1 MIFLFDKFKK
11 LKGTVRNRH
20 TISLLYERERN
31 GLYTVSAEIPL
42 KITDKKTVYNYH
54 KKVKDSDFLGHYDR
68 EGRFQL
74 HKIASVDIED
84 SSIFIKGVHL
94 FFDEAKAGAIIQE
107 RRFRNSEIID
117 GARVAFD
124 TIGWS
129 VVDFDVSDTEDY
141 IFYNVS
147 PLEARAVL
155 VETFGFEFD
164 YWLDFDGKNIRNK
177 QISVKREMGKDSN
190 KRYNYGHNVL
200 NIKVEQDYSE
210 IYTAVIGRGKG
221 EDLGDDAYGRRI
233 EFTDVEWKTP
243 SKPMDKPK
251 GSRVLHDEN
260 ATQLFGYHE
269 DGKVSPR
276 TKVEIFEDIEDP
288 AKLLRASYNWLR
300 ENSVP
305 KAVFSLE
312 VPDGDG
318 LDLGDKVHVIYRDID
333 LVKHTRVTKVVDDL
347 VSGNRDVEFGD
358 TAYFK
363 TDRRL
368 SGVKSELK
376 RVGGSMSSRI
386 SRLKAEFDRRFDA
399 EVKQWKDDFEQ
410 ALIDAEASVEVMRA
424 EMTEEFEATQ
434 RAMEEEFNQSVADA
448 KKHAD
453 AQAEAKA
460 QQVQDNLDTFKGRHE
475 QLVTDLQ
482 GNVAD
487 IDGELA
493 DARADV
499 SNILGRLTV
508 VDGDVSGIKDSL
520 TDVEGSLT
528 NTKTQLENQIS
539 DARTELE
546 NSISTTR
553 TELEGKIDSTE
564 AALSKVGEDL
574 GNAKT
579 DLQKQLDDA
588 RAELDGLEVGGRNL
602 LRDSYFKED
611 SPYFS
616 YQRLD
621 TEFSDGTLIAT
632 NQITTL
638 TSYPRILYRPL
649 GDLVVGERYTISFKA
664 KADSEFSAS
673 FWVSDSNGSN
683 RQIPLQM
690 IPYTEEWEL
699 YSFTFTVN
707 ERFSDS
713 TAIQW
718 WVNKTNPDT
727 VQSLYLKEIKLEK
740 GNIATDWTP
749 APEDT
754 EQKITNINQTI
765 TNIEGELSTKVEQSE
780 VDALSGTVTRQG
792 TLLTQTA
799 NEVSSKADKSVVD
812 TLTGRVANAESSVTQ
827 NAEEI
832 AKRLTK
838 SVYDED
844 KKDTDAKITEW
855 SNTATETAEGLE
867 RVIGRVSETEK
878 GVETAQTRIEAEA
891 GRIDGVL
898 SRTSEV
904 EGKVTKAQ
912 ADIKA
917 NADEI
922 ATKVSSTEFNKLSGT
937 VSDNSSAITQTA
949 NEVKSK
955 VTQAEVDYSMSHI
968 DNGSIKTVK
977 DVASYYN
984 RASTVTGALL
994 IKTNLTGR
1002 AMSRVFIKGYNYS
1015 TNNSNIDVVISFYNY
1030 STSILNHS
1038 YTSTGSKE
1046 IERVRLFRDS
1056 DGIVYILLND
1066 FDSTWKYPAIMVDRF
1081 DMSYVTNWSWG
1092 EDWDITVIDSMPE
1105 DVAYITDVKGQDYG
1119 SIVTNHETSITQNA
1133 KEIAL
1138 KANQTELDRV
1148 TGRVST
1154 AETSITQ
1161 NAKEIARRLVKTDYD
1176 SDKEA
1181 TDAEITKW
1189 SNLTTETAEG
1199 LKQTISRVSTAEG
1212 KVTKAQADIIA
1223 NADEIATK
1231 VSSSEFDALTDIVS
1245 DSSTAISQNARNIN
1259 LKANQSD
1266 LNQVTK
1272 RVSSAESELSV
1283 QAGEIELR
1291 ATKSELND
1299 VEGRVTSSEA
1309 SIKVAD
1315 GQISSVAGRVTEAE
1329 SEISSVVQ
1337 DVSSITSTVT
1347 SLEDEVSTQGSQITQ
1362 TKDVI
1367 DSKVWLDD
1375 VANINPNLIPFTDVS
1390 SPESKPHWNNWGSGA
1405 TNTWVDNLGYMNV
1418 DTTDKNST
1426 IRIQSEEIELV
1437 EGQEYTLSFLARTS
1451 GGWNTDGMFAY
1462 TFVLWPGKSSN
1473 QILSNGNHVIDYLGG
1488 SLSGLRR
1495 YTNTFTARHTGKAKI
1510 MLGTYKFRP
1519 EEYSRFSFKE
1529 PKLEKGSERTPF
1541 LNAFSNIEQTA
1552 NSIRLSVLGE
1562 LEGGYV
1568 TKSEFDVTVE
1578 GINSR
1583 VAKIDGGGVLK
1594 QSDIT
1599 VTSGSVIIGSQEIS
1613 STKLASIIA
1622 VSPSAVDIITK
1633 KLNLT
1638 GNLNVKGQIES
1649 ISTSAVKAD
1658 FANIFAGT
1666 ADIQFIVAKHLAS
1679 EAIQTRHLRVTNAMA
1694 EKIIANSVMARE
1706 VKALS
1711 IDAVEANIGSIRSK
1725 ILTSNVILSRHLNSS
1740 NALIDKIFS
1749 STAMFERMM
1758 AKSGFVRTLNT
1769 VTIDTDRITIRRP
1782 DGARLINNG
1791 MLQASFDVQI
1801 RPNHASSAV
1810 EFTGINY
1817 ATSSSFWQT
1826 FEHFYTDFKGSKL
1839 LISWAVNFYGPSAS
1853 EYVEVRV
1860 RGFGGNNPIGTS
1872 YKKIFSNGSTAY
1884 LNHSINLGVPDYS
1897 TIQAYLEFR
1906 RSPDGSSAKN
1916 TVRARVLRVSM
1927 TD

>member
-107 RRFRNSEIID
+107 RRFRGSEIVD

-124 TIGWS
+124 PIGWS
-129 VVDFDVSDTEDY
+129 VVDADVSDTADY

-147 PLEARAVL
+147 PLEARAIL
-155 VETFGFEFD
+155 VETFDYEFD

-177 QISVKREMGKDSN
+177 QISIKREMGKDSN

-243 SKPMDKPK
+243 SKPMNKPK

-305 KAVFSLE
+305 KAVFSLK

-333 LVKHTRVTKVVDDL
+333 LVKHTRVTRVIDDL

-386 SRLKAEFDRRFDA
+386 SRLKAEFDKRFDD

-410 ALIDAEASVEVMRA
+410 AVIDAEAAVEAMRVT
-424 EMTEEFEATQ
+424 MTEEFEAAQ
-434 RAMEEEFNQSVADA
+434 KAFEVEFNQSVSDA

-453 AQAEAKA
+453 AVADAKA
-460 QQVQDNLDTFKGRHE
+460 KQVQGNLDSFAGRHE
-475 QLVTDLQ
+475 QLVGELQ
-482 GNVAD
+482 GNIID
-487 IDGELA
+487 INGELD

-499 SNILGRLTV
+499 SGILGRLTG
-508 VDGDVSGIKDSL
+508 VDGSISGIKGSL
-520 TDVEGSLT
+520 TEIEGTLT
-528 NTKTQLENQIS
+528 NTKTQLESQIT

-546 NSISTTR
+546 KSI
-553 TELEGKIDSTE
+553 
-564 AALSKVGEDL
+564 
-574 GNAKT
+574 N
-579 DLQKQLDDA
+579 DA
-588 RAELDGLEVGGRNL
+588 RAELEGFDVGGRNYIK
-602 LRDSYFKED
+602 DSKVI
-611 SPYFS
+611 PM
-616 YQRLD
+616 
-621 TEFSDGTLIAT
+621 
-632 NQITTL
+632 
-638 TSYPRILYRPL
+638 TS
-649 GDLVVGERYTISFKA
+649 
-664 KADSEFSAS
+664 ADSGARDNTEHISTDDYIEIKSNKDFQSYWYRYYAINTDNRI
-673 FWVSDSNGSN
+673 SDESIFVYDSDYQTFGIDILTESDNFEMYINQRQMDHSNS
-683 RQIPLQM
+683 
-690 IPYTEEWEL
+690 
-699 YSFTFTVN
+699 YS
-707 ERFSDS
+707 S
-713 TAIQW
+713 
-718 WVNKTNPDT
+718 DT
-727 VQSLYLKEIKLEK
+727 VSLPNTNGKWQRIYITLPLKHDGLQRSVFYVFISGGKASNPNSFLTNDYIRLKKSKLEK
-740 GNIATDWTP
+740 GNKGTDWTP

-765 TNIEGELSTKVEQSE
+765 TNIEGELSSKVEQTE
-780 VDALSGTVTRQG
+780 VDALKGTVERQG

-799 NEVSSKADKSVVD
+799 EEVSSKAEKSVVD
-812 TLTGRVANAESSVTQ
+812 TLTGRVANTESSVTQ

-832 AKRLTK
+832 A
-838 SVYDED
+838 
-844 KKDTDAKITEW
+844 
-855 SNTATETAEGLE
+855 
-867 RVIGRVSETEK
+867 
-878 GVETAQTRIEAEA
+878 
-891 GRIDGVL
+891 
-898 SRTSEV
+898 
-904 EGKVTKAQ
+904 
-912 ADIKA
+912 
-917 NADEI
+917 
-922 ATKVSSTEFNKLSGT
+922 TKVSST
-937 VSDNSSAITQTA
+937 
-949 NEVKSK
+949 
-955 VTQAEVDYSMSHI
+955 
-968 DNGSIKTVK
+968 
-977 DVASYYN
+977 
-984 RASTVTGALL
+984 
-994 IKTNLTGR
+994 
-1002 AMSRVFIKGYNYS
+1002 
-1015 TNNSNIDVVISFYNY
+1015 
-1030 STSILNHS
+1030 
-1038 YTSTGSKE
+1038 
-1046 IERVRLFRDS
+1046 
-1056 DGIVYILLND
+1056 
-1066 FDSTWKYPAIMVDRF
+1066 
-1081 DMSYVTNWSWG
+1081 
-1092 EDWDITVIDSMPE
+1092 
-1105 DVAYITDVKGQDYG
+1105 
-1119 SIVTNHETSITQNA
+1119 
-1133 KEIAL
+1133 
-1138 KANQTELDRV
+1138 
-1148 TGRVST
+1148 
-1154 AETSITQ
+1154 
-1161 NAKEIARRLVKTDYD
+1161 
-1176 SDKEA
+1176 
-1181 TDAEITKW
+1181 
-1189 SNLTTETAEG
+1189 
-1199 LKQTISRVSTAEG
+1199 
-1212 KVTKAQADIIA
+1212 
-1223 NADEIATK
+1223 
-1231 VSSSEFDALTDIVS
+1231 EFDALTDIVS
-1245 DSSTAISQNARNIN
+1245 DSTTAISQNTQSIS
-1259 LKANQSD
+1259 LKANQSE
-1266 LNQVTK
+1266 LNQVTN
-1272 RVSSAESELSV
+1272 RVASAESELSV

-1291 ATKSELND
+1291 ATKSELDD
-1299 VEGRVTSSEA
+1299 VEGRVTATEA
-1309 SIKVAD
+1309 SLSVAN
-1315 GQISSVAGRVTEAE
+1315 GQISSVVGRVTEAE
-1329 SEISSVVQ
+1329 TEISSVVQ
-1337 DVSSITSTVT
+1337 DVKSITSTVT
-1347 SLEDEVSTQGSQITQ
+1347 SLEGDVATQGSQITQ
-1362 TKDVI
+1362 AKDVI
-1367 DSKVWLDD
+1367 ESKVWLDD

-1390 SPESKPHWNNWGSGA
+1390 AKESKPHWNNWGSGA

-1418 DTTDKNST
+1418 DTTDTNT
-1426 IRIQSEEIELV
+1426 TVRIQSEEFELV

-1451 GGWNTDGMFAY
+1451 SSWNTDGMFAY
-1462 TFVLWPGKSSN
+1462 TFVLWPGQSSN
-1473 QILSNGNHVIDYLGG
+1473 QILSSANHTIESLGG
-1488 SLSGLRR
+1488 RLSGLRR
-1495 YTNTFTARHTGKAKI
+1495 YTHTFTARHTGKAKI

-1519 EEYSRFSFKE
+1519 NEYARFSFKE

-1552 NSIRLSVLGE
+1552 NTIKLSVLGE

-1568 TKSEFDVTVE
+1568 TKSEFDVTIE
-1578 GINSR
+1578 GIESR
-1583 VAKIDGGGVLK
+1583 VSKIDGKGVLK
-1594 QSDIT
+1594 QSDIS
-1599 VTSGSVIIGSQEIS
+1599 VTSDSVIIGSQEIS

-1622 VSPSAVDIITK
+1622 VSPSSVDIITK

-1679 EAIQTRHLRVTNAMA
+1679 NAIQARHLLVTNAMA
-1694 EKIIANSVMARE
+1694 EKIIANTVMARE

-1711 IDAVEANIGSIRSK
+1711 LDAVEANIGSIRSK
-1725 ILTSNVILSRHLNSS
+1725 ILTSNVIKSTHIEGGT
-1740 NALIDKIFS
+1740 ALIDKIYS

-1769 VTIDTDRITIRRP
+1769 VTIDTDQITIRRP
-1782 DGARLINNG
+1782 DGGRLINNG

-1810 EFTGINY
+1810 SFTGINY
-1817 ATSSSFWQT
+1817 ATSSSTWQT
-1826 FEHFYTDFKGSKL
+1826 FEHFYTDHKGSKL
-1839 LISWAVNFYGPSAS
+1839 LISWAVDFYGPSAS
-1853 EYVEVRV
+1853 EYIEVRV

-1872 YKKIFSNGSTAY
+1872 NKKIFSNGSTAY
-1884 LNHSINLGVPDYS
+1884 LNQTVSLGVPDYN

-1906 RSPDGSSAKN
+1906 RSPTGSSSQN
-1916 TVRARVLRVSM
+1916 TVRARVLRVSLI
-1927 TD
+1927 D

>member
-107 RRFRNSEIID
+107 RRFRGSEIVD

-124 TIGWS
+124 PIGWS
-129 VVDFDVSDTEDY
+129 VVDADVSDTADY

-147 PLEARAVL
+147 PLEARAIL
-155 VETFGFEFD
+155 VETFDYEFD

-177 QISVKREMGKDSN
+177 QISIKREMGKDSN

-243 SKPMDKPK
+243 SKPMNKPK

-305 KAVFSLE
+305 KAVFSLK

-333 LVKHTRVTKVVDDL
+333 LVKHTRVTRVIDDL

-386 SRLKAEFDRRFDA
+386 SRLKAEFDKRFDD

-410 ALIDAEASVEVMRA
+410 AVIDAEAAVEAMRVT
-424 EMTEEFEATQ
+424 MTEEFEAAQ
-434 RAMEEEFNQSVADA
+434 KAFEVEFNQSVSDA

-453 AQAEAKA
+453 AVADAKA
-460 QQVQDNLDTFKGRHE
+460 KQVQGNLDSFAGRHE
-475 QLVTDLQ
+475 QLVGELQ
-482 GNVAD
+482 GNIID
-487 IDGELA
+487 INGELD

-499 SNILGRLTV
+499 SGILGRLTG
-508 VDGDVSGIKDSL
+508 VDGSISGIK
-520 TDVEGSLT
+520 GSLT
-528 NTKTQLENQIS
+528 EIEGTLTSTKTQLESQIT

-546 NSISTTR
+546 KSI
-553 TELEGKIDSTE
+553 
-564 AALSKVGEDL
+564 
-574 GNAKT
+574 N
-579 DLQKQLDDA
+579 DA
-588 RAELDGLEVGGRNL
+588 RAELEGFDVGGRNYIK
-602 LRDSYFKED
+602 DSKVI
-611 SPYFS
+611 PM
-616 YQRLD
+616 
-621 TEFSDGTLIAT
+621 
-632 NQITTL
+632 
-638 TSYPRILYRPL
+638 TS
-649 GDLVVGERYTISFKA
+649 
-664 KADSEFSAS
+664 ADSGARDNTEHISTDDYIEIKSNKDFQSYWYRYYAINTDNRI
-673 FWVSDSNGSN
+673 SDESIFVYDSDYQTFGIDILTESDNFEMYINQRQMDHSNS
-683 RQIPLQM
+683 
-690 IPYTEEWEL
+690 
-699 YSFTFTVN
+699 YS
-707 ERFSDS
+707 S
-713 TAIQW
+713 
-718 WVNKTNPDT
+718 DT
-727 VQSLYLKEIKLEK
+727 VSLPNTNGKWQRIYITLPLKHDGLQRSVFYVFISGGKASNPNSFLTNDYIRLKESKLEK
-740 GNIATDWTP
+740 GNKGTDWTP

-765 TNIEGELSTKVEQSE
+765 TNIEGELSSKVEQTE
-780 VDALSGTVTRQG
+780 VDALKGTVERQG
-792 TLLTQTA
+792 TLITQTA
-799 NEVSSKADKSVVD
+799 GELSSKAEKSVVD
-812 TLTGRVANAESSVTQ
+812 TLTGRVANTESSVTQ

-832 AKRLTK
+832 A
-838 SVYDED
+838 
-844 KKDTDAKITEW
+844 
-855 SNTATETAEGLE
+855 
-867 RVIGRVSETEK
+867 
-878 GVETAQTRIEAEA
+878 
-891 GRIDGVL
+891 
-898 SRTSEV
+898 
-904 EGKVTKAQ
+904 
-912 ADIKA
+912 
-917 NADEI
+917 
-922 ATKVSSTEFNKLSGT
+922 TKVS
-937 VSDNSSAITQTA
+937 IT
-949 NEVKSK
+949 
-955 VTQAEVDYSMSHI
+955 
-968 DNGSIKTVK
+968 
-977 DVASYYN
+977 
-984 RASTVTGALL
+984 
-994 IKTNLTGR
+994 
-1002 AMSRVFIKGYNYS
+1002 
-1015 TNNSNIDVVISFYNY
+1015 
-1030 STSILNHS
+1030 
-1038 YTSTGSKE
+1038 
-1046 IERVRLFRDS
+1046 
-1056 DGIVYILLND
+1056 
-1066 FDSTWKYPAIMVDRF
+1066 
-1081 DMSYVTNWSWG
+1081 
-1092 EDWDITVIDSMPE
+1092 
-1105 DVAYITDVKGQDYG
+1105 
-1119 SIVTNHETSITQNA
+1119 
-1133 KEIAL
+1133 
-1138 KANQTELDRV
+1138 
-1148 TGRVST
+1148 
-1154 AETSITQ
+1154 
-1161 NAKEIARRLVKTDYD
+1161 
-1176 SDKEA
+1176 
-1181 TDAEITKW
+1181 
-1189 SNLTTETAEG
+1189 
-1199 LKQTISRVSTAEG
+1199 
-1212 KVTKAQADIIA
+1212 
-1223 NADEIATK
+1223 
-1231 VSSSEFDALTDIVS
+1231 EFDALTDIVS
-1245 DSSTAISQNARNIN
+1245 DSTTAISQNTQSIS
-1259 LKANQSD
+1259 LKANQSE
-1266 LNQVTK
+1266 LNQVTN

-1291 ATKSELND
+1291 ATKSELDD
-1299 VEGRVTSSEA
+1299 VEGRVTATEA
-1309 SIKVAD
+1309 SLSVAN
-1315 GQISSVAGRVTEAE
+1315 GQISSVVGRVTEAE
-1329 SEISSVVQ
+1329 TEISSVVQ
-1337 DVSSITSTVT
+1337 DVKSITSTVT
-1347 SLEDEVSTQGSQITQ
+1347 SLEGDVATQGSQITQ
-1362 TKDVI
+1362 AKDVI
-1367 DSKVWLDD
+1367 ESKVWLDD

-1390 SPESKPHWNNWGSGA
+1390 AKESKPHWNNWGSGA

-1418 DTTDKNST
+1418 DTTDTNT
-1426 IRIQSEEIELV
+1426 TVRIQSEEFELV

-1451 GGWNTDGMFAY
+1451 SSWNTDGMFAY
-1462 TFVLWPGKSSN
+1462 TFVLWPGQSSN
-1473 QILSNGNHVIDYLGG
+1473 QILSSANHTIESLGG
-1488 SLSGLRR
+1488 RLSGLRR
-1495 YTNTFTARHTGKAKI
+1495 YTHTFTARHTGKAKI

-1519 EEYSRFSFKE
+1519 NEYARFSFKE

-1552 NSIRLSVLGE
+1552 NTIKLSVLGE

-1568 TKSEFDVTVE
+1568 TKSEFDVTIE
-1578 GINSR
+1578 GIESR
-1583 VAKIDGGGVLK
+1583 VSKIDGKGVLK
-1594 QSDIT
+1594 QSDIS
-1599 VTSGSVIIGSQEIS
+1599 VTSDSVIIGSQEIS

-1622 VSPSAVDIITK
+1622 VSPSSVDIITK

-1679 EAIQTRHLRVTNAMA
+1679 NAIQARHLLVTNAMA
-1694 EKIIANSVMARE
+1694 EKIIANTVMARE

-1711 IDAVEANIGSIRSK
+1711 LDAVEANIGSIRSK
-1725 ILTSNVILSRHLNSS
+1725 ILTSNVIKSTHIAGGT
-1740 NALIDKIFS
+1740 ALIDKIYS

-1769 VTIDTDRITIRRP
+1769 VTIDTDQITIRRP
-1782 DGARLINNG
+1782 DGGRLINNG

-1817 ATSSSFWQT
+1817 ATSSSTWQT
-1826 FEHFYTDFKGSKL
+1826 FEHFYTDHKGSKL
-1839 LISWAVNFYGPSAS
+1839 LISWAVDFYGPSAS
-1853 EYVEVRV
+1853 EYIEVRV

-1872 YKKIFSNGSTAY
+1872 NKKIFSNGSTAY
-1884 LNHSINLGVPDYS
+1884 LNQTVSLGVPDYK

-1906 RSPDGSSAKN
+1906 RSPSGSSAQN
-1916 TVRARVLRVSM
+1916 TVRARVLRVSLI
-1927 TD
+1927 D

>member
-107 RRFRNSEIID
+107 RRFRDSEIVD

-129 VVDFDVSDTEDY
+129 VVDVDVSDRADY

-147 PLEARAVL
+147 PLEARAIL
-155 VETFGFEFD
+155 VETFDYEFD

-177 QISVKREMGKDSN
+177 QISIKREMGKDSN

-243 SKPMDKPK
+243 SKPMNKPK

-288 AKLLRASYNWLR
+288 AKLLRASYNWLK

-305 KAVFSLE
+305 KAVFSLK

-386 SRLKAEFDRRFDA
+386 SRLKAEFDRRFDN

-410 ALIDAEASVEVMRA
+410 ALIDAEAAVEAMRVT
-424 EMTEEFEATQ
+424 MTEEFEAAQ
-434 RAMEEEFNQSVADA
+434 KAFEVEFNQSVADA

-453 AQAEAKA
+453 AVADAKA
-460 QQVQDNLDTFKGRHE
+460 SQVQGNLDSFAGRHE
-475 QLVTDLQ
+475 QLVGELQ
-482 GNVAD
+482 GNIVN
-487 IDGELA
+487 INGEIA

-499 SNILGRLTV
+499 SGILGRLTG
-508 VDGDVSGIKDSL
+508 VDGSISGIKGSL
-520 TDVEGSLT
+520 TEIEGTLT
-528 NTKTQLENQIS
+528 NTKTQLESQIT

-546 NSISTTR
+546 KSIS
-553 TELEGKIDSTE
+553 
-564 AALSKVGEDL
+564 
-574 GNAKT
+574 
-579 DLQKQLDDA
+579 DA
-588 RAELDGLEVGGRNL
+588 RAEIEGLEVGGRNL
-602 LRDSYFKED
+602 IVNSDDLKPSSSNANVTVSKVSDGSFSNVFKSETEVAGASSYFTTIYGQVSENPKIGQKATLSLLIRGVVFEGRD
-611 SPYFS
+611 NTLNIYYNSGTKNQDMIGISEEYQWLSVTFDVHSEVPRFHFYPQNFS
-616 YQRLD
+616 
-621 TEFSDGTLIAT
+621 
-632 NQITTL
+632 
-638 TSYPRILYRPL
+638 
-649 GDLVVGERYTISFKA
+649 
-664 KADSEFSAS
+664 
-673 FWVSDSNGSN
+673 
-683 RQIPLQM
+683 
-690 IPYTEEWEL
+690 EL
-699 YSFTFTVN
+699 YIA
-707 ERFSDS
+707 R
-713 TAIQW
+713 A
-718 WVNKTNPDT
+718 
-727 VQSLYLKEIKLEK
+727 KLEI

-754 EQKITNINQTI
+754 EQKITSINQTI
-765 TNIEGELSTKVEQSE
+765 TNLEGELSSKVEQTE
-780 VDALSGTVTRQG
+780 VDALKGTVERQG

-799 NEVSSKADKSVVD
+799 EEVSSKAEKSVVD
-812 TLTGRVANAESSVTQ
+812 TLTGRVANTESSVTQ

-832 AKRLTK
+832 A
-838 SVYDED
+838 
-844 KKDTDAKITEW
+844 
-855 SNTATETAEGLE
+855 
-867 RVIGRVSETEK
+867 
-878 GVETAQTRIEAEA
+878 
-891 GRIDGVL
+891 
-898 SRTSEV
+898 
-904 EGKVTKAQ
+904 
-912 ADIKA
+912 
-917 NADEI
+917 
-922 ATKVSSTEFNKLSGT
+922 TKVSST
-937 VSDNSSAITQTA
+937 
-949 NEVKSK
+949 
-955 VTQAEVDYSMSHI
+955 
-968 DNGSIKTVK
+968 
-977 DVASYYN
+977 
-984 RASTVTGALL
+984 
-994 IKTNLTGR
+994 
-1002 AMSRVFIKGYNYS
+1002 
-1015 TNNSNIDVVISFYNY
+1015 
-1030 STSILNHS
+1030 
-1038 YTSTGSKE
+1038 
-1046 IERVRLFRDS
+1046 
-1056 DGIVYILLND
+1056 
-1066 FDSTWKYPAIMVDRF
+1066 
-1081 DMSYVTNWSWG
+1081 
-1092 EDWDITVIDSMPE
+1092 
-1105 DVAYITDVKGQDYG
+1105 
-1119 SIVTNHETSITQNA
+1119 
-1133 KEIAL
+1133 
-1138 KANQTELDRV
+1138 
-1148 TGRVST
+1148 
-1154 AETSITQ
+1154 
-1161 NAKEIARRLVKTDYD
+1161 
-1176 SDKEA
+1176 
-1181 TDAEITKW
+1181 
-1189 SNLTTETAEG
+1189 
-1199 LKQTISRVSTAEG
+1199 
-1212 KVTKAQADIIA
+1212 
-1223 NADEIATK
+1223 
-1231 VSSSEFDALTDIVS
+1231 EFDALTDIVS
-1245 DSSTAISQNARNIN
+1245 DSTTAISQNTQNIS
-1259 LKANQSD
+1259 LKANQSE
-1266 LNQVTK
+1266 LNQVAN
-1272 RVSSAESELSV
+1272 RVASAESELSV

-1291 ATKSELND
+1291 ATKSELDD
-1299 VEGRVTSSEA
+1299 VEGRVTATEA
-1309 SIKVAD
+1309 SLKVAD
-1315 GQISSVAGRVTEAE
+1315 NQISSVVGRVTEAE
-1329 SEISSVVQ
+1329 TEISSVVQ

-1347 SLEDEVSTQGSQITQ
+1347 SLEDDVATQGSQITQ
-1362 TKDVI
+1362 NKDI
-1367 DSKVWLDD
+1367 IESKVWLDD

-1390 SPESKPHWNNWGSGA
+1390 AKESKPHWNNWGSAA

-1418 DTTDKNST
+1418 DTTDTNSS
-1426 IRIQSEEIELV
+1426 IRIQSEEFELV

-1451 GGWNTDGMFAY
+1451 ASWNTDGMFAY
-1462 TFVLWPGKSSN
+1462 TFVLWPGQSSN
-1473 QILSNGNHVIDYLGG
+1473 QILSSANHTIENLGG
-1488 SLSGLRR
+1488 RLSGLRR
-1495 YTNTFTARHTGKAKI
+1495 YTHTFTARHTGKAKI

-1519 EEYSRFSFKE
+1519 EEYARFSFKE

-1552 NSIRLSVLGE
+1552 NTIKLDVLGE

-1568 TKSEFDVTVE
+1568 TKSEFDVTIE
-1578 GINSR
+1578 GIESR
-1583 VAKIDGGGVLK
+1583 VSKIDGGGVLK
-1594 QSDIT
+1594 QSDIS
-1599 VTSGSVIIGSQEIS
+1599 VTSDSVIIGSQEIS

-1679 EAIQTRHLRVTNAMA
+1679 NSIQTRHLYVTNAMA
-1694 EKIIANSVMARE
+1694 EKIIANTVMARE

-1711 IDAVEANIGSIRSK
+1711 LDAVEANIGSIRSK
-1725 ILTSNVILSRHLNSS
+1725 ILTSNVIKSS
-1740 NALIDKIFS
+1740 HIAGGTALIDKIFS
-1749 STAMFERMM
+1749 SKAMFERMM
-1758 AKSGFVRTLNT
+1758 AKSAFVSTLNT
-1769 VTIDTDRITIRRP
+1769 ITIDTDQITIRRP
-1782 DGARLINNG
+1782 DGGRLINNG

-1810 EFTGINY
+1810 DFTGINY
-1817 ATSSSFWQT
+1817 ATSSSYWQT
-1826 FEHFYTDFKGSKL
+1826 FEHFYTDHKGSKL
-1839 LISWAVNFYGPSAS
+1839 LISWAVDFYGPSAS
-1853 EYVEVRV
+1853 EYIEVRV

-1872 YKKIFSNGSTAY
+1872 NKRIFSNGSTAY
-1884 LNHSINLGVPDYS
+1884 LNQTVSLGVPDYK

-1906 RSPDGSSAKN
+1906 RSPTGSSAKN
-1916 TVRARVLRVSM
+1916 TVRARVLRVSLI
-1927 TD
+1927 D

>member
-107 RRFRNSEIID
+107 RRFRGSEIVD

-124 TIGWS
+124 PIGWS
-129 VVDFDVSDTEDY
+129 VVDADVSDTADY

-147 PLEARAVL
+147 PLEARAIL
-155 VETFGFEFD
+155 VETFDYEFD

-177 QISVKREMGKDSN
+177 QISIKREMGKDSN

-243 SKPMDKPK
+243 SKPMNKPK

-305 KAVFSLE
+305 KAVFSLK

-333 LVKHTRVTKVVDDL
+333 LVKHTRVTRVIDDL

-386 SRLKAEFDRRFDA
+386 SRLKAEFDKRFDD

-410 ALIDAEASVEVMRA
+410 AVIDAEAAVEAMRVT
-424 EMTEEFEATQ
+424 MTEEFEAAQ
-434 RAMEEEFNQSVADA
+434 KAFEVEFNQSVSDA

-453 AQAEAKA
+453 AVADAKA
-460 QQVQDNLDTFKGRHE
+460 KQVQGNLDSFAGRHE
-475 QLVTDLQ
+475 QLVGELQ
-482 GNVAD
+482 GNIVN
-487 IDGELA
+487 INGEIA

-499 SNILGRLTV
+499 SGILGRLTG
-508 VDGDVSGIKDSL
+508 VDGSISGIKGSL
-520 TDVEGSLT
+520 TEIEGTLT
-528 NTKTQLENQIS
+528 NTKTQLESQIT

-546 NSISTTR
+546 KSIS
-553 TELEGKIDSTE
+553 
-564 AALSKVGEDL
+564 
-574 GNAKT
+574 
-579 DLQKQLDDA
+579 DA
-588 RAELDGLEVGGRNL
+588 RAEIEGLEVGGRNRFAKSKVVL
-602 LRDSYFKED
+602 SNNLRYDDQLDLYYNVGLNSSFSIFRLDSLGLELNQKYILAYEIKSNNPELKLRTNTYINGSVSSVGNN
-611 SPYFS
+611 SPELIEGEWVKVYTKPFLYHTENTAYVHIYFS
-616 YQRLD
+616 QDLESSRDIEIRNIQINRGTILQDYQ
-621 TEFSDGTLIAT
+621 E
-632 NQITTL
+632 
-638 TSYPRILYRPL
+638 
-649 GDLVVGERYTISFKA
+649 
-664 KADSEFSAS
+664 
-673 FWVSDSNGSN
+673 
-683 RQIPLQM
+683 
-690 IPYTEEWEL
+690 
-699 YSFTFTVN
+699 
-707 ERFSDS
+707 
-713 TAIQW
+713 
-718 WVNKTNPDT
+718 
-727 VQSLYLKEIKLEK
+727 
-740 GNIATDWTP
+740 

-754 EQKITNINQTI
+754 DNKITTINQSI
-765 TNIEGELSTKVEQSE
+765 TNIEGELSSKVEQTE
-780 VDALSGTVTRQG
+780 VDALKGTVERQG

-799 NEVSSKADKSVVD
+799 NEVSSKAEKSVVD
-812 TLTGRVANAESSVTQ
+812 TLTGRVANTESSVTQ

-832 AKRLTK
+832 A
-838 SVYDED
+838 
-844 KKDTDAKITEW
+844 
-855 SNTATETAEGLE
+855 
-867 RVIGRVSETEK
+867 
-878 GVETAQTRIEAEA
+878 
-891 GRIDGVL
+891 
-898 SRTSEV
+898 
-904 EGKVTKAQ
+904 
-912 ADIKA
+912 
-917 NADEI
+917 
-922 ATKVSSTEFNKLSGT
+922 TKVSSTEF
-937 VSDNSSAITQTA
+937 
-949 NEVKSK
+949 
-955 VTQAEVDYSMSHI
+955 
-968 DNGSIKTVK
+968 
-977 DVASYYN
+977 
-984 RASTVTGALL
+984 
-994 IKTNLTGR
+994 
-1002 AMSRVFIKGYNYS
+1002 
-1015 TNNSNIDVVISFYNY
+1015 
-1030 STSILNHS
+1030 
-1038 YTSTGSKE
+1038 
-1046 IERVRLFRDS
+1046 
-1056 DGIVYILLND
+1056 
-1066 FDSTWKYPAIMVDRF
+1066 
-1081 DMSYVTNWSWG
+1081 
-1092 EDWDITVIDSMPE
+1092 
-1105 DVAYITDVKGQDYG
+1105 
-1119 SIVTNHETSITQNA
+1119 
-1133 KEIAL
+1133 
-1138 KANQTELDRV
+1138 
-1148 TGRVST
+1148 
-1154 AETSITQ
+1154 
-1161 NAKEIARRLVKTDYD
+1161 
-1176 SDKEA
+1176 
-1181 TDAEITKW
+1181 
-1189 SNLTTETAEG
+1189 
-1199 LKQTISRVSTAEG
+1199 
-1212 KVTKAQADIIA
+1212 
-1223 NADEIATK
+1223 
-1231 VSSSEFDALTDIVS
+1231 DALTNIVS
-1245 DSSTAISQNARNIN
+1245 DSTTAISQNTQNIS
-1259 LKANQSD
+1259 LKANQSE
-1266 LNQVTK
+1266 LNQVTN
-1272 RVSSAESELSV
+1272 RVSSAEAELSV
-1283 QAGEIELR
+1283 QAGDIELR
-1291 ATKSELND
+1291 ATKSELEA
-1299 VEGRVTSSEA
+1299 VEGRVTSTEA
-1309 SIKVAD
+1309 SLKVAD

-1337 DVSSITSTVT
+1337 DVKSITSTVT

-1390 SPESKPHWNNWGSGA
+1390 AKESKPHWNNWGSGA
-1405 TNTWVDNLGYMNV
+1405 TNTWVDNLGYLNV
-1418 DTTDKNST
+1418 DTTDTNT
-1426 IRIQSEEIELV
+1426 TVRIQSEEFELV

-1451 GGWNTDGMFAY
+1451 SSWNTDGMFAY
-1462 TFVLWPGKSSN
+1462 TFVLWPGQSSN
-1473 QILSNGNHVIDYLGG
+1473 QILSSANHTIENLGG
-1488 SLSGLRR
+1488 RLSGLRR
-1495 YTNTFTARHTGKAKI
+1495 YTHTFTARHNGKAKI

-1552 NSIRLSVLGE
+1552 NTIKLDVLGE

-1568 TKSEFDVTVE
+1568 TKSEFDITIE
-1578 GINSR
+1578 GIESR
-1583 VAKIDGGGVLK
+1583 VSKIDGGGVLK
-1594 QSDIT
+1594 QSDIS
-1599 VTSGSVIIGSQEIS
+1599 VTSDSVIIGSQEIS
-1613 STKLASIIA
+1613 NTKLASIIA
-1622 VSPSAVDIITK
+1622 VSPRAVDIITS

-1679 EAIQTRHLRVTNAMA
+1679 NAIQARHLLVTNAMA
-1694 EKIIANSVMARE
+1694 EKIIANTVMARE

-1711 IDAVEANIGSIRSK
+1711 LDAVEANIGSIRSK
-1725 ILTSNVILSRHLNSS
+1725 ILTSNVIKSS
-1740 NALIDKIFS
+1740 HIAGGTALIDKIYS

-1769 VTIDTDRITIRRP
+1769 VTIDTDQITIRRP
-1782 DGARLINNG
+1782 DGGRLINNG

-1817 ATSSSFWQT
+1817 ATSSSTWQT
-1826 FEHFYTDFKGSKL
+1826 FEHFYTDHKGSKL
-1839 LISWAVNFYGPSAS
+1839 LISWAVDFYGPSAS
-1853 EYVEVRV
+1853 EYIEVRV

-1872 YKKIFSNGSTAY
+1872 NKKIFSNGSTAY
-1884 LNHSINLGVPDYS
+1884 LNQTVSLGVPDYN

-1906 RSPDGSSAKN
+1906 RSPTGSSAQN
-1916 TVRARVLRVSM
+1916 TVRARVLRVSLI
-1927 TD
+1927 D